1 MRRLLL
7 FPFVLLAAASIGT
20 FAQSVEQ
27 HLPVDVPDINK
38 LAITLVKP
46 AFPETATAADADGET
61 VSVRVVVNEVGTPV
75 SAVCSLTCHPM
86 LKDAAESAAIQ
97 SKFKPFLVDGK
108 PVAYRGQLLFTFVV
122 ARVNWFRFATA
133 LESTRQF
140 DNISLGPVAQILTA
154 EFAAEKEQLK
164 SLDAN
169 GGVAFE
175 PRQKGISE
183 VTASL
188 RSKLKGAD
196 LWWFELGLALRRVTF
211 WPQAG
216 ERIDRAEL
224 EKAIA
229 ALPARIASPPEGVSE
244 PLLAELTKMSKY
256 QIPENISERELRDA
270 ITNMY
275 RGMIPHLK

>member
-1 MRRLLL
+1 MQRLTLFPLVLLL
-7 FPFVLLAAASIGT
+7 SASIGS
-20 FAQSVEQ
+20 FAQSSEQ
-27 HLPVDVPDINK
+27 DLPVDVPDINK

-61 VSVRVVVNEVGTPV
+61 VSVRVLVNEVGTPV
-75 SAVCSLTCHPM
+75 LAVCSLTCHPM

-97 SKFKPFLVDGK
+97 SKFKPFLIDGK

-122 ARVNWFRFATA
+122 TRVNWFRFATA

-140 DNISLGPVAQILTA
+140 DNISLGPVAQILTT
-154 EFAAEKEQLK
+154 EFSAEKERLR

-169 GGVAFE
+169 GGVDYE
-175 PRQKGISE
+175 SRQKGISD
-183 VTASL
+183 VAGSIG
-188 RSKLKGAD
+188 SKLKGAD

-229 ALPARIASPPEGVSE
+229 ALQARIASPPEGVSE
-244 PLLAELTKMSKY
+244 GLLTELTKMSKY
-256 QIPENISERELRDA
+256 QIPENISERDLRDA
-270 ITNMY
+270 ISDMN
-275 RGMIPHLK
+275 RAMIPYLR